1 MKKLLFLTCCAFL
14 VACSGEGSHGDL
26 SQWMND
32 ASRNLK
38 GKVSPLP
45 QVKPYKPVAYDIE
58 DLADPFN
65 ASRVI
70 PERVRS
76 SGSGV
81 QGPDR
86 DRPREPLEAYPLE
99 SLKYVGVI
107 TTQEQEST
115 AIIRVDSAL
124 YQVRPGNYLGQNFGV
139 ITGITESEVVLKEL
153 VQDAV
158 GDWVERVSSL
168 LLQGQEVMK

>member
-1 MKKLLFLTCCAFL
+1 MKKLLLLACCAFL
-14 VACSGEGSHGDL
+14 AACSGEGSHGDL

-32 ASRNLK
+32 ASRGLK
-38 GKVSPLP
+38 GKVPPLP
-45 QVKPYKPVAYDIE
+45 QVKPYAAVAYDAGS
-58 DLADPFN
+58 LVDPFSS
-65 ASRVI
+65 SRVI
-70 PERVRS
+70 PERVT
-76 SGSGV
+76 GGGGV

-86 DRPREPLEAYPLE
+86 ERPREPLEAYPLE

-115 AIIRVDSAL
+115 AIIRVDSSL
-124 YQVRPGNYLGQNFGV
+124 YQVRQGNYLGQNFGV

-158 GDWVERVSSL
+158 GDWVERISSL
-168 LLQGQEVMK
+168 MLQGQEVMR

>member
-1 MKKLLFLTCCAFL
+1 MKKFLLLACCVCLA
-14 VACSGEGSHGDL
+14 ACSGESSHGDL
-26 SQWMND
+26 SQWMKD

-38 GKVSPLP
+38 GKVPPLP
-45 QVKPYKPVAYDIE
+45 QVNSYEPVAYDTGN
-58 DLADPFN
+58 LVDPFS

-70 PERVRS
+70 PERVT
-76 SGSGV
+76 GGGGV
-81 QGPDR
+81 QAPDPDR
-86 DRPREPLEAYPLE
+86 LREPLEAYPLE

-107 TTQEQEST
+107 TTQDQEST

-124 YQVRPGNYLGQNFGV
+124 YQVRQGNYLGQNFGV
-139 ITGITESEVVLKEL
+139 ITSITGSEVVLKEL

-168 LLQGQEVMK
+168 LLQGQEVIK